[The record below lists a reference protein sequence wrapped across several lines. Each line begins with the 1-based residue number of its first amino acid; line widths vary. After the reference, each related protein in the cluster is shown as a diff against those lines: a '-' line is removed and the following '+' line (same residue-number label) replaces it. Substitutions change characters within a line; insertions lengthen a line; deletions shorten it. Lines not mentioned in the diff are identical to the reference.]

1 MKKFKELREG
11 QESVDEAY
19 KQVEVD
25 WDQDRPD
32 RELAGDIKADFG
44 VYIDGYSKKKG
55 TLKVTGSEK
64 ELMNWITDTDELGLG
79 FDKKTAQGIIKKG
92 KNVKE
97 SVDEAKKLGGRVKIT
112 KGRFAGKEGVIR
124 QMDNGKF
131 KGADKSFDIDLDD
144 GKEANGVPGKD
155 IKIVKEALG
164 NDNASHRQKPKI
176 DKDGTIHNIPGK
188 KGGLVAYN
196 IKPRLDGST
205 LKFGTV
211 DNEGNIKVMTVQELA
226 KALK

>member
-1 MKKFKELREG
+1 MKKFNEVRQSILP
-11 QESVDEAY
+11 EAY

-32 RELAGDIKADFG
+32 RELSGDIKADFG
-44 VYIDGYSKKKG
+44 VYVDGYNKKKG

-64 ELMNWITDTDELGLG
+64 ELMNWITDTDDLGLG
-79 FDKKTAQGIIKKG
+79 FDKRTAQDIIKKG

-97 SVDEAKKLGGRVKIT
+97 SVEVEEAKKLGSRVKIT
-112 KGRFAGKEGVIR
+112 KGRFAGKEGIIR

-155 IKIVKEALG
+155 IKIVKESVDLDEG
-164 NDNASHRQKPKI
+164 KMKEFHDMV
-176 DKDGTIHNIPGK
+176 K
-188 KGGLVAYN
+188 KGMSAEQISKKIGIDVKA
-196 IKPRLDGST
+196 IKDFM
-205 LKFGTV
+205 K
-211 DNEGNIKVMTVQELA
+211 DMD
-226 KALK
+226 

>member
-1 MKKFKELREG
+1 MKKFNEVRQTILP
-11 QESVDEAY
+11 EAY

-32 RELAGDIKADFG
+32 RELSGDIKADFG
-44 VYIDGYSKKKG
+44 VYVDGYNKKKG

-64 ELMNWITDTDELGLG
+64 ELMNWITDTDDLGLG
-79 FDKKTAQGIIKKG
+79 FDKRTAQDIIKKG

-97 SVDEAKKLGGRVKIT
+97 SVEVEEAKKLGSRVKIT
-112 KGRFAGKEGVIR
+112 KGRFAGKEGIIR

-155 IKIVKEALG
+155 IKIVKE
-164 NDNASHRQKPKI
+164 SVEERKVPKMKGVSI
-176 DKDGTIHNIPGK
+176 KGSEVTGLRAKDGKLYSAKPLISGGELSYRVEDEFGAFDTIPLK
-188 KGGLVAYN
+188 KFAA
-196 IKPRLDGST
+196 
-205 LKFGTV
+205 KFG
-211 DNEGNIKVMTVQELA
+211 
-226 KALK
+226 

>member
-1 MKKFKELREG
+1 MKKFNEVRQSILP
-11 QESVDEAY
+11 EAY

-32 RELAGDIKADFG
+32 RELSGDIKADFG
-44 VYIDGYSKKKG
+44 VYVDGYNKKKG

-64 ELMNWITDTDELGLG
+64 ELMNWITDTDDLGLG
-79 FDKKTAQGIIKKG
+79 FDKRTAQDIIKKG

-97 SVDEAKKLGGRVKIT
+97 SVEVEEAKKLGSRVKIT
-112 KGRFAGKEGVIR
+112 KGRFAGKEGIIR

-155 IKIVKEALG
+155 IKIVKESVEVDEAK
-164 NDNASHRQKPKI
+164 APKMKGVSI
-176 DKDGTIHNIPGK
+176 KGSEVTGLRAKDGKLYSAKPLISSGKLSYRVEDEFGAFDTI
-188 KGGLVAYN
+188 
-196 IKPRLDGST
+196 D
-205 LKFGTV
+205 LKTFAKRFG
-211 DNEGNIKVMTVQELA
+211 
-226 KALK
+226 

>member
-1 MKKFKELREG
+1 MKKFNEVRQSILP
-11 QESVDEAY
+11 EAY

-32 RELAGDIKADFG
+32 RELSGDIKADFG
-44 VYIDGYSKKKG
+44 VYVDGYNKKKG

-64 ELMNWITDTDELGLG
+64 ELMNWITDTDDLGLG
-79 FDKKTAQGIIKKG
+79 FDKRPAQDIIKKG

-97 SVDEAKKLGGRVKIT
+97 SVEVDEAKKLGSRVKIT
-112 KGRFAGKEGVIR
+112 KGRFAGKEGIIR

-155 IKIVKEALG
+155 IKIVKESVEVDEAK
-164 NDNASHRQKPKI
+164 APKMKGVSI
-176 DKDGTIHNIPGK
+176 KGSEVTGLRAKDGKLYSAKPLISGGKLSYRVEDEFGGFDTIPLK
-188 KGGLVAYN
+188 KFAA
-196 IKPRLDGST
+196 
-205 LKFGTV
+205 KFG
-211 DNEGNIKVMTVQELA
+211 
-226 KALK
+226 

>member
-1 MKKFKELREG
+1 MKKFNEVRQSILP
-11 QESVDEAY
+11 EAY

-32 RELAGDIKADFG
+32 RELSGDIKADFG
-44 VYIDGYSKKKG
+44 VYVDGYNKKKG

-64 ELMNWITDTDELGLG
+64 ELMNWITDTDDLGLG
-79 FDKKTAQGIIKKG
+79 FDKRTAQDIIKKG

-97 SVDEAKKLGGRVKIT
+97 SVEVEEAKKLGSRVKIT
-112 KGRFAGKEGVIR
+112 KGRFAGKEGIIR

-155 IKIVKEALG
+155 IKIVKE
-164 NDNASHRQKPKI
+164 SVEERKVPKMKGVSI
-176 DKDGTIHNIPGK
+176 KGSEVTGLRAKDGKLYSAKPLISGGELSYRVEDEFGAFDTIPLK
-188 KGGLVAYN
+188 KFAA
-196 IKPRLDGST
+196 
-205 LKFGTV
+205 KFG
-211 DNEGNIKVMTVQELA
+211 
-226 KALK
+226 

>member
-1 MKKFKELREG
+1 MKKFNEVRQTILP
-11 QESVDEAY
+11 EAY

-32 RELAGDIKADFG
+32 RELSGDIKADFG
-44 VYIDGYSKKKG
+44 VYVDGYNKKKG

-64 ELMNWITDTDELGLG
+64 ELMNWITDTDDLGLG
-79 FDKKTAQGIIKKG
+79 FDKRTAQDIIKKG

-97 SVDEAKKLGGRVKIT
+97 SVEVEEKKKLGGRVKIT

-124 QMDNGKF
+124 QIDNGMF

-155 IKIVKEALG
+155 IKIVKE
-164 NDNASHRQKPKI
+164 SVEERKVPKMKGVSI
-176 DKDGTIHNIPGK
+176 KGSEVTGLRAKDGKLYSAKPLISGGELSYRVEDEFGAFDTI
-188 KGGLVAYN
+188 
-196 IKPRLDGST
+196 D
-205 LKFGTV
+205 LKTFAKRFG
-211 DNEGNIKVMTVQELA
+211 
-226 KALK
+226 

>member
-1 MKKFKELREG
+1 MKKFNEIRQTILP
-11 QESVDEAY
+11 EAY

-79 FDKKTAQGIIKKG
+79 FDKRTAQGIIKKG

-97 SVDEAKKLGGRVKIT
+97 SVDEA
-112 KGRFAGKEGVIR
+112 
-124 QMDNGKF
+124 
-131 KGADKSFDIDLDD
+131 
-144 GKEANGVPGKD
+144 
-155 IKIVKEALG
+155 LG
-164 NDNASHRQKPKI
+164 NTNPSHREKPKM
-176 DKDGTIHNIPGK
+176 DKDGTVHNIPGK
-188 KGGLVAYN
+188 KGGLSAYS
-196 IKPRLDGST
+196 IKPRIDGNT
-205 LKFGTV
+205 ITFGTV
-211 DNEGNIKVMTVQELA
+211 DQEGNIKVMSVKELA
-226 KALK
+226 KVLK